1 MKAHLISQPQCKVEA
16 LCVLAKAVVL
26 QLTAQADPLEG
37 VWKQTARPVRVQN
50 RAGLQA
56 SQVLLLYREHHFEN
70 HWP

>member
-16 LCVLAKAVVL
+16 LFVLAKAVVL

-37 VWKQTARPVRVQN
+37 MWKQTAWPAQVQN

-56 SQVLLLYREHHFEN
+56 SQVLLFYQEHHFEN